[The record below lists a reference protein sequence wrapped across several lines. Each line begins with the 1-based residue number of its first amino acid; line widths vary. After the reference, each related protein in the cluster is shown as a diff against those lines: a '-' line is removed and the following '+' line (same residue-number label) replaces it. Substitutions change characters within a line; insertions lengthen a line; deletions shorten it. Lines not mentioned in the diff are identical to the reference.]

1 MNQQQLQYPLFY
13 YMMNDFDKYQYNC
26 LKFHLSSGAK
36 NQRNKRLSNF
46 NGAIESIKNFAI
58 RGDKDDKLRSL
69 VAGICWLP
77 EGIAINTHQLKAL
90 LGKCKSSINGSLQKM
105 GFAQNLTRAESIT
118 ALTNFFPFLRDN
130 TSELRKWSIRHYPS
144 FESSIYSPPLP
155 HGEQQKQ
162 KCEQQA
168 QVGIVVQ
175 GDKNALPKET
185 GSSSIEPSD
194 DIFEPAADLDEP
206 EWPMDVNTF
215 WE

>member
-1 MNQQQLQYPLFY
+1 MNPQQMQQYPLFY
-13 YMMNDFDKYQYNC
+13 WMMSDMDKYQYNC
-26 LKFHLSSGAK
+26 LKFHLATGAK

-69 VAGICWLP
+69 VSGICWLP

-144 FESSIYSPPLP
+144 IESSIYSPPLP
-155 HGEQQKQ
+155 AGERAKP
-162 KCEQQA
+162 KEEA
-168 QVGIVVQ
+168 TSPVGIMVQ
-175 GDKNALPKET
+175 GDNNNYPKET
-185 GSSSIEPSD
+185 ASAPIDPD
-194 DIFEPAADLDEP
+194 DDMFDHVADLDEP
-206 EWPMDVNTF
+206 EWPMDVSS

>member
-1 MNQQQLQYPLFY
+1 MNQTAMFQQYPLFY
-13 YMMNDFDKYQYNC
+13 WMMSDLDKYQYNC
-26 LKFHLSSGAK
+26 LKYQLATGIK

-46 NGAIESIKNFAI
+46 NEAIESIKMFAI

-69 VAGICWLP
+69 VSGICWLP

-144 FESSIYSPPLP
+144 TESSIYSPPVP
-155 HGEQQKQ
+155 YGEQSPVNAPKTSV
-162 KCEQQA
+162 E
-168 QVGIVVQ
+168 ISVQ
-175 GDKNALPKET
+175 GSENATEE
-185 GSSSIEPSD
+185 SSMEYTD
-194 DIFEPAADLDEP
+194 DFFEPMNEFSDN
-206 EWPMDVNTF
+206 EWPVETDSF